1 MIDAVSVAGGTT
13 PRTGRGSVGEMDRI
27 GYVEG
32 PKGAQ
37 VGLTCGEVFPDNE
50 G

>member
-1 MIDAVSVAGGTT
+1 VVIIDAVSVAGGTT
-13 PRTGRGSVGEMDRI
+13 PRIGRGSVGEMDRI

-37 VGLTCGEVFPDNE
+37 MKGDVGKLCT
-50 G
+50 